1 VRPAPALSRRRLLG
15 GGLAAVAG
23 LTALTACGGEAETN
37 AEGSADTGVAPEDG
51 PWSFTDGI
59 GQDIA
64 LDARPTRIAAY
75 GDQAAA
81 LMHFGITPVAI
92 FHYQDPATDSTFDGL
107 DLDGIP
113 VVGTA
118 YGEIDLE
125 QLLGEI
131 RPDLVVTTSYR
142 EETPDTMYGFKDKT
156 QIDTIRSQV
165 PIAGILQD
173 GTALDVIRAN
183 EELVGL
189 LGVDVEGG
197 KVAED
202 RAAFEQVSDE
212 LREAAGTGLTAVAIY
227 AEDANLYY
235 AKAPDDPALAYYAE
249 LGVQFPEF
257 AGKDYYWEIVSW
269 ERADTY
275 SPDLFLYSERDS
287 YTLDQYAEQPTFA
300 ALPAP
305 RAGQMHPWVVSAMDY
320 VSQAAYMRRL
330 AEWLRED
337 DDVA

>member
-15 GGLAAVAG
+15 GGLAALAG
-23 LTALTACGGEAETN
+23 LTALTACGG
-37 AEGSADTGVAPEDG
+37 GSEPAGRSAGTGVAPEEG
-51 PWSFTDGI
+51 PWRFTDGI
-59 GQDIA
+59 GQEIE

-81 LMHFGITPVAI
+81 LLHFGITPVAI
-92 FHYQDPATDSTFDGL
+92 FHYQDPSTDSTFDGL

-173 GTALDVIRAN
+173 GTALDVIRSN
-183 EELVGL
+183 EELVAL
-189 LGVDVEGG
+189 LGIDVDGG
-197 KVAED
+197 QVAQD
-202 RAAFEQVSDE
+202 RAAFEEASQQ
-212 LREAAGTGLTAVAIY
+212 LREAAARGLSALAIY

-235 AKAPDDPALAYYAE
+235 AHPEDDPALAYYAE
-249 LGVQFPEF
+249 LGVRFPEMT
-257 AGKDYYWEIVSW
+257 GEDYYWEIVSW

-287 YTLDQYAEQPTFA
+287 YSPDQYADQPTFA

-320 VSQAAYMRRL
+320 VAQAAYMRRL
-330 AEWLRED
+330 AGWLRED
-337 DDVA
+337 EKVT